1 MSRRRRVPLMHQMT
15 ATECAA
21 ACLAMIASYHGR
33 ATTVAEC
40 RELIGGGRD
49 GASVSRIVA
58 AAPHLGLVPDVCA
71 LADPFD
77 TPAGAQP
84 AIVYLTG
91 HHFVVAE
98 RKRRRGVRVADPAA
112 GRMWQSREGFLS
124 RYGGL
129 TIDLAPGPDF
139 APRRR
144 RIREALLAR
153 YLREVVAAPGGR
165 RLLVM
170 IILLAAV
177 LK

>member
-21 ACLAMIASYHGR
+21 ACLAMIASYYGR
-33 ATTVAEC
+33 ASTVPEC
-40 RELIGGGRD
+40 RELIGGGGD

-77 TPAGAQP
+77 RPAGAAGAEP

-98 RKRRRGVRVADPAA
+98 RMHRRGVWVADPAA
-112 GRMWQSREGFLS
+112 GRMWLS
-124 RYGGL
+124 
-129 TIDLAPGPDF
+129 
-139 APRRR
+139 
-144 RIREALLAR
+144 
-153 YLREVVAAPGGR
+153 
-165 RLLVM
+165 
-170 IILLAAV
+170 
-177 LK
+177 